1 MKHRAKEIWFEA
13 NGYPTYRTKLFVGD
27 YTLATDQSVCID
39 TKRNI
44 LELAG
49 NICGKQHER
58 FRAECI
64 RAHDTGIQLI
74 VLIEQIP
81 PLNDLANWTS
91 KLSQVKGATLKK
103 AMATMT
109 DKYGVQFEFC
119 KPDRTAKR
127 IIDILFY
134 GEY

>member
-1 MKHRAKEIWFEA
+1 MKHRAKEIWFKEY
-13 NGYPTYRTKLFVGD
+13 GYPTYRTKLFVGD

-64 RAHDTGIQLI
+64 RAQETGIQLI

-103 AMATMT
+103 CMETMT
-109 DKYGVQFEFC
+109 ERYGVQFEFC

-134 GEY
+134 GEF